1 MEDKLTFRNIFWS
14 LAIIASLIVIGS
26 VVKLFLASIT
36 IAIFLY
42 YSARPLFNRINRRLK
57 NKTQSAVITLLATF
71 VPLVFLTGY
80 ILQLGYTELRSFAGH
95 YDISLQKFISDSF
108 EADISILL
116 TTPTQI
122 IQSQEGVAL
131 VQELM
136 DWSVLVV
143 GFVGDIFLRLI
154 VTAVIFYYLLKHDSK
169 LSNWATNNFGTLTP
183 QWTRFWKR
191 VDDDLSN
198 IYFGNI
204 LNGIIAMV
212 IAIAIALIY
221 SLFAPDPIDI
231 PYPVLFGIVAGISS
245 LIPIIGVKVAYIPV
259 TLYIST
265 VAYTTEPTKLFPY
278 IIVFVLFCVVI
289 LDFLQD
295 LMIRPY
301 ISGKNL
307 HIGLLLIAYISGPL
321 ILGWYGFF
329 FAPILLVLIYHFS
342 ELILPDLIAEWF

>member
-1 MEDKLTFRNIFWS
+1 MEDKLSFRNIFWS
-14 LAIIASLIVIGS
+14 LAIIASVFAIAS

-36 IAIFLY
+36 FAIFLY
-42 YSARPLFNRINRRLK
+42 YSSRPLFRRINNRVES
-57 NKTQSAVITLLATF
+57 KTQSAAITLIATF
-71 VPLVFLTGY
+71 VPMIVFTGY
-80 ILQLGYTELRSFAGH
+80 IIQLGYNELQAFLQSYNIDLQNFVSSSLETEL
-95 YDISLQKFISDSF
+95 SL
-108 EADISILL
+108 LL
-116 TTPTQI
+116 TTPTEI
-122 IQSQEGVAL
+122 IQSEQGVNIIR
-131 VQELM
+131 ELM

-143 GFVGDIFLRLI
+143 GFVGDIFLRLLI
-154 VTAVIFYYLLKHDSK
+154 TAVILYYLLKHDSK

-183 QWTRFWKR
+183 KWNEYWRR

-212 IAIAIALIY
+212 IAIAIALVY
-221 SLFAPDPIDI
+221 SFLAPDVIGI
-231 PYPVLFGIVAGISS
+231 PYPVLFGIIAGISS

-259 TLYIST
+259 TLYVSAI
-265 VAYTTEPTKLFPY
+265 AYTTDPTRLFPY
-278 IIVFVLFCVVI
+278 IIVFLLFCAVV

-301 ISGKNL
+301 ISGKHL

-321 ILGWYGFF
+321 LLGWYGFF
-329 FAPILLVLIYHFS
+329 LAPVILVLIYHFS

>member
-14 LAIIASLIVIGS
+14 LAIIGSIFVIASVA
-26 VVKLFLASIT
+26 KLFLASIT
-36 IAIFLY
+36 LAIFLY
-42 YSARPLFNRINRRLK
+42 YSSRPLFNRINDRL
-57 NKTQSAVITLLATF
+57 NSKTQSAAITLASTF
-71 VPLVFLTGY
+71 IPLVILTGY
-80 ILQLGYTELRSFAGH
+80 IIQLGYNELRSFLNQ
-95 YDISLQKFISDSF
+95 YNLQIQEFVSSSF
-108 EADISILL
+108 ETEVTLLL

-122 IQSQEGVAL
+122 IQSQQGLEMVR
-131 VQELM
+131 ELM

-154 VTAVIFYYLLKHDSK
+154 ITAVVLYYLLKHDTR

-183 QWTRFWKR
+183 QWTRYWKR
-191 VDDDLSN
+191 VDEDLSN

-212 IAIAIALIY
+212 IAIIIALVY
-221 SLFAPDPIDI
+221 SFFAPDPIDI

-245 LIPIIGVKVAYIPV
+245 LIPIIGVKIAYIPV
-259 TLYIST
+259 TLYISG
-265 VAYTTEPTKLFPY
+265 VAYTTDATGLFPY
-278 IIVFVLFCVVI
+278 VIIFVVFCVVI

-295 LMIRPY
+295 LLIRPY

-307 HIGLLLIAYISGPL
+307 HIGLLLIAYIAGPL
-321 ILGWYGFF
+321 MLGWYGFF

-342 ELILPDLIAEWF
+342 DLILPDIIAEWF